1 LGERSYAH
9 TSDFSA
15 EALFGICYCCKK
27 KMNFSRRARG
37 NPSSTASELSGE
49 IPERG
54 HLRPGFTTSAKL
66 GAVNYIQSIACAV
79 DSEDLLFRPQ
89 SDRGIVCCRRADPLL
104 FPRFAIAK
112 GLAAGALRWF
122 NHHFYPE
129 ANKMRKFLSVLF
141 IFSLSALNVFAIDM
155 KATIDAETEKVLPQV
170 IEWRRHLHQYPE
182 LSNREFKTAEFI
194 EKYLRQLGLEVR
206 TKIAK
211 TGVVGILKGGQPGA
225 TIGLRADMDALPV
238 TERVNIPFASKEKG
252 EYNGQPVGVMHACG
266 HDSHV
271 AMLLGTATVLSKLKD
286 KVPGTVVFI
295 FQPAEE
301 GPPASEEGGAPLMVK
316 EGVMDNPKI
325 DAIFGIHINAQTEI
339 GKLTYRSG
347 SFMAASDWFTIKV
360 KGKQT
365 HGSTPWTGVDPIAVA
380 SQIIT
385 GLQMIVS
392 RQSELTKA
400 PVVITI
406 GRINGG
412 VRENIIPEE
421 MTMSGTIRTL
431 DEQMQKTVHE
441 KIKTTAEKIAE
452 SAGATA
458 EVTID
463 VKTPVTY
470 NTPELVRATLSSLE
484 KAVGKENL
492 VEMNW
497 VTGAEDFAFYRQKAP
512 AFFFNVG
519 GMPAGKNPKDAAPH
533 HTPDFYIDD
542 SRLDVGIKAFCN
554 IVFDYQPLA
563 KTAAYHKR

>member
-1 LGERSYAH
+1 
-9 TSDFSA
+9 
-15 EALFGICYCCKK
+15 
-27 KMNFSRRARG
+27 
-37 NPSSTASELSGE
+37 
-49 IPERG
+49 
-54 HLRPGFTTSAKL
+54 
-66 GAVNYIQSIACAV
+66 
-79 DSEDLLFRPQ
+79 
-89 SDRGIVCCRRADPLL
+89 
-104 FPRFAIAK
+104 
-112 GLAAGALRWF
+112 
-122 NHHFYPE
+122 
-129 ANKMRKFLSVLF
+129 MRKFLSVLF
-141 IFSLSALNVFAIDM
+141 IFSLTAVNVFAIDM
-155 KATIDAETEKVLPQV
+155 RAAINVETEKVLPQV

-182 LSNREFKTAEFI
+182 LGNREFKTAEFI

-238 TERVNIPFASKEKG
+238 TERVKIPFASKEKG

-286 KVPGTVVFI
+286 KLPGIVVFI

-301 GPPASEEGGAPLMVK
+301 GPPAGEEGGAPLMVK

-325 DAIFGIHINAQTEI
+325 DAIFGIHIDALTEI
-339 GKLTYRSG
+339 GTIRYRSG
-347 SFMAASDWFTIKV
+347 SFMAASDWFTIRV

-365 HGSTPWTGVDPIAVA
+365 HGSTPWTGVDPIAVS

-400 PVVITI
+400 PVVITV

-412 VRENIIPEE
+412 IRENIIPEE

-431 DEQMQKTVHE
+431 DEQMQKDVHE
-441 KIKTTAEKIAE
+441 KIKITAQKIAE
-452 SAGATA
+452 SVGATA

-470 NTPELVRATLSSLE
+470 NTPELVRATLASLE
-484 KAVGKENL
+484 KAVGKANL
-492 VEMNW
+492 VETNW

-519 GMPAGKNPKDAAPH
+519 GMPAGKNRKDAAPH

-554 IVFDYQPLA
+554 IVFDYQPLP
-563 KTAAYHKR
+563 KVTAELRR